1 MTDPLDYWQRREK
14 KSDRVYGLSGP
25 NGVNDPQR
33 GPKRQVPPRAT
44 VTPRAMR
51 QQGGH
56 DAMNQQAR
64 DESAEAKRR
73 AAEQQQAEQGGVAQ
87 DGAEH
92 RAERAQGDGG
102 NANDLEADIAIER
115 DTLETVDPDNPP
127 A

>member
-25 NGVNDPQR
+25 NGVSDPQR
-33 GPKRQVPPRAT
+33 GAKRQVPPRAT
-44 VTPRAMR
+44 VTPLAMR

-64 DESAEAKRR
+64 DEAAEANRR
-73 AAEQQQAEQGGVAQ
+73 AAEQQQAEQQQAQ
-87 DGAEH
+87 RPHAE
-92 RAERAQGDGG
+92 GDGDH
-102 NANDLEADIAIER
+102 ANDLEADIAVER
-115 DTLETVDPDNPP
+115 DTLETVDPENPP